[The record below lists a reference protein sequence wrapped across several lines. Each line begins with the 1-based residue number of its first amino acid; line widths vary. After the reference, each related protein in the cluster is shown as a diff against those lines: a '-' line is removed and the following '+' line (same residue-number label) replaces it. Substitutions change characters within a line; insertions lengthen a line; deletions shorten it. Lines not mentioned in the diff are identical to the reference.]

1 MNEPKMTRPKLLS
14 ASHILVKH
22 EYEAKDILR
31 KLNEGADFGKL
42 AEEFSECSSSKHQGF
57 LGIFAPRQMV
67 PAFEQALLLLKDGE
81 ISKPVKTQFGYHIIR
96 RETV

>member
-14 ASHILVKH
+14 ASHILVRQ
-22 EYEAKDILR
+22 EYEAKDILK
-31 KLNEGADFGKL
+31 KLSEGEDFGKL
-42 AEEFSECSSSKHQGF
+42 AEDFSQCSSSKHQGF

-81 ISKPVKTQFGYHIIR
+81 ISKPIKTQFGYHIIK
-96 RETV
+96 REPV